1 MAQAVAIRTSQRSK
15 QTKPLTANVT
25 QGRIGDA
32 LSIAEEQGLLSG
44 GRTLTLRGRMPS
56 LLVEQAKRKT
66 GIQSDSKLLEAA
78 LANIVAADDYAEWL
92 LAQRGTI
99 SKDLVL
105 EF

>member
-1 MAQAVAIRTSQRSK
+1 MNR
-15 QTKPLTANVT
+15 
-25 QGRIGDA
+25 RIGDA
-32 LSIAEEQGLLSG
+32 LSIVEEQGLLGG
-44 GRTLTLRGRMPS
+44 GRTLTVRGRMPS

-92 LAQRGTI
+92 LAQRGTL
-99 SKDLVL
+99 SRELDL

>member
-1 MAQAVAIRTSQRSK
+1 MAQTTVIKPSQRTRR
-15 QTKPLTANVT
+15 TKPLAAIAMNR
-25 QGRIGDA
+25 RIGDA
-32 LSIAEEQGLLSG
+32 LSIVEEQGLLGG
-44 GRTLTLRGRMPS
+44 GRTLTVRGRMPS

-92 LAQRGTI
+92 LAQRGTL
-99 SKDLVL
+99 SRELDL